1 MNFFM
6 SCYRRKCRDS
16 NPDTAFAMDVL
27 AGHWDTITPHLPG
40 AVHRIRT
47 CRSFPTNCFQDSSL
61 TSPDIRHILV
71 NNLRQL
77 SLFFGW
83 RGGTWTPRDRKASWF
98 TVSAA
103 TNYGIPANIG
113 RCDGSRTHTNIHS
126 TTSEAVLYTSSSTHR
141 KSYNTFYII
150 HSTPNECQCQAFLK
164 SYLKKRI
171 ITFEYLKLRFSG
183 VALCQKH
190 RKRPLVSWIT
200 RSKRP

>member
-1 MNFFM
+1 MQISISWIIQFLKYSEGESRWKSDEVASLLGLSAYNLASKAYKTTGIFLQIKKPMNFFM

-83 RGGTWTPRDRKASWF
+83 QGGTWTPRDRKASWF

-126 TTSEAVLYTSSSTHR
+126 TTSEVVLYTSSSTHR
-141 KSYNTFYII
+141 K
-150 HSTPNECQCQAFLK
+150 L
-164 SYLKKRI
+164 
-171 ITFEYLKLRFSG
+171 
-183 VALCQKH
+183 
-190 RKRPLVSWIT
+190 
-200 RSKRP
+200 

>member
-83 RGGTWTPRDRKASWF
+83 QGGTWTPRDRKASWF

-141 KSYNTFYII
+141 LTTRCLKAVGFRLWQTKGFY
-150 HSTPNECQCQAFLK
+150 LW
-164 SYLKKRI
+164 
-171 ITFEYLKLRFSG
+171 
-183 VALCQKH
+183 
-190 RKRPLVSWIT
+190 KRPLVSWIT